1 MIITEDNF
9 KDYNI
14 GTKAANLFTLLKAG
28 INVPPLLCVTSSLDI
43 NDSLIEK
50 FGDEDVSVRSSS
62 GVEDSA
68 EYSFAG
74 QFNTI
79 LNVSPGDIREA
90 AERVLSV
97 PQSDSFRKYC
107 ANCKVDPDKVN
118 ITAIIQKMIRA
129 DISGVMFTAN
139 PQGILSEAVIV
150 AGYGTGDNVVEDKVS
165 TSAYYVSTGEKLYY
179 SERQENSPVLSEK
192 QIYSLIDTG
201 KKIKEI
207 FGSEMD
213 IEYAIKDDI
222 IYILQARAITTLNYT
237 YPIVLDNSNI
247 VESYPGITLPL
258 TQDFIRQA
266 YYGVFSSLV
275 ERIAGKKTA
284 QRLDDTLRNMV
295 DCANG
300 RIYYRISNWYN
311 VLLLLPFNKKIIPV
325 WQEMLGVKNTTV
337 TSDFKAGF
345 LTHLRVSLSFVRL
358 ITACPG
364 LMKGLDGFFG
374 EVIADF
380 EGVEL
385 SDLTN
390 KEILSHYEKIKT
402 TVTKK
407 WDITLVN
414 DMYSFLYTALLKNK
428 LKKMK
433 VQDYAL
439 AANSCISGI
448 TGIESLKP
456 ISALIDISKRKDTD
470 ILKDISSNE
479 DFYRFLKTDTELSRI
494 LKEYIDRYGD
504 RNLEELKLESK
515 TFRTDPVLLVQ
526 RILQYRE
533 DNITLEKK
541 PAPKSYG
548 RGVERLSK
556 KAALGIANREKS
568 RLARAR
574 LYGMMRSM
582 MLKIG
587 ERLTSE
593 GRLSDRW
600 DIFYLY
606 FDEVKASAENNDSL
620 KDLVRDRKEKYTALE
635 KLPPFGRIVFCD
647 RVFDKNPLSV
657 YNMELKNPPDKLKG
671 IPCSMGEVTGEAL
684 VIENPTAAIDTRD
697 KILITK
703 MTDPGWVFL
712 IAGAK
717 GVVAEKGS
725 LLSHTAIISREL
737 KKPSVVGVDNVTGLI
752 KTGDIIRVNG
762 GTGEI
767 TLVRRVQEIEQNNNS
782 GI

>member
-97 PQSDSFRKYC
+97 PESDSFRKYC

-237 YPIVLDNSNI
+237 SPIVLDNSNI

-414 DMYSFLYTALLKNK
+414 DMYSFLYTAL
-428 LKKMK
+428 
-433 VQDYAL
+433 
-439 AANSCISGI
+439 
-448 TGIESLKP
+448 
-456 ISALIDISKRKDTD
+456 
-470 ILKDISSNE
+470 
-479 DFYRFLKTDTELSRI
+479 
-494 LKEYIDRYGD
+494 
-504 RNLEELKLESK
+504 
-515 TFRTDPVLLVQ
+515 
-526 RILQYRE
+526 
-533 DNITLEKK
+533 
-541 PAPKSYG
+541 
-548 RGVERLSK
+548 
-556 KAALGIANREKS
+556 
-568 RLARAR
+568 
-574 LYGMMRSM
+574 
-582 MLKIG
+582 
-587 ERLTSE
+587 
-593 GRLSDRW
+593 
-600 DIFYLY
+600 
-606 FDEVKASAENNDSL
+606 
-620 KDLVRDRKEKYTALE
+620 
-635 KLPPFGRIVFCD
+635 
-647 RVFDKNPLSV
+647 
-657 YNMELKNPPDKLKG
+657 
-671 IPCSMGEVTGEAL
+671 
-684 VIENPTAAIDTRD
+684 
-697 KILITK
+697 
-703 MTDPGWVFL
+703 
-712 IAGAK
+712 
-717 GVVAEKGS
+717 
-725 LLSHTAIISREL
+725 
-737 KKPSVVGVDNVTGLI
+737 
-752 KTGDIIRVNG
+752 
-762 GTGEI
+762 
-767 TLVRRVQEIEQNNNS
+767 
-782 GI
+782 